1 MVKLIVGKKGAG
13 KTKILIDLIN
23 KAAMETEG
31 KLVCI
36 EKGLKLTYDI
46 SHQVRLINVDSY
58 KVAGFDSFYGF
69 VAGIFAGN
77 YDITELF
84 IDSTLKIGG
93 TNLQELEKF
102 VSSVEAL
109 AEENKANV
117 VITVSAD
124 ASELPERL
132 KKYII

>member
-102 VSSVEAL
+102 VSSVEVL